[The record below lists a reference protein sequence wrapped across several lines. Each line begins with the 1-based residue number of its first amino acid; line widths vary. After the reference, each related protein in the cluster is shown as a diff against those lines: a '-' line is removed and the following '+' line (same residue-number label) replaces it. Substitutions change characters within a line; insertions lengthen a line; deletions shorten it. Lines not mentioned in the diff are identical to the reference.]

1 MKRLISVVTP
11 AYNEGKCVD
20 ELARRLALVFDAH
33 ADRYDFEAIVV
44 ENGSSDDTYERLVA
58 IHVADSRF
66 KILRLLRNFNMEGG
80 MCAGLAQVSGDAC
93 VIMAADLQD
102 PPELI
107 PEFIAAWENGYDNVY
122 QIVTKRTDNSL
133 FRRIAAQTFYWLIN
147 RISDHPVPR
156 NASDFRLV
164 DRALVDAFN
173 AMPERNRMVRAM
185 WTWVGG
191 KSIGVEH
198 ERPPRFGG
206 TSAFSTLR
214 TAGFAIRGILSSSYL
229 PLKVIPFAG
238 AAFAAISF
246 IGFGVYAIR
255 AIFFGVPFAGFGTLV
270 SLNLLLFGL
279 LFMLLGLISE
289 YVGMIY
295 EEVRGRPSFFVRNAH
310 GLDPIVDREQTA
322 IAQRVMTR
330 ERRTANAAVPQSSP
344 TIVGPTGI
352 NGIDG
357 SHAAVGDRTTRPT

>member
-1 MKRLISVVTP
+1 MKKLISIVTP

-20 ELARRLALVFDAH
+20 ELARRLALVFDAY

-44 ENGSSDDTYERLVA
+44 ENGSTDDTYERLLVIRA
-58 IHVADSRF
+58 ADPRI

-107 PEFIAAWENGYDNVY
+107 AQFIERWEQGYDNVY

-133 FRRIAAQTFYWLIN
+133 FRRIAAQIFYWLIS
-147 RISDHPVPR
+147 RISDHPVPP

-164 DRALVDAFN
+164 DRALVEAFN

-191 KSIGVEH
+191 RSIGVAH
-198 ERPPRFGG
+198 ERPARFGG

-229 PLKVIPFAG
+229 PLKVIPLAG
-238 AAFAAISF
+238 AAFATISF
-246 IGFGVYAIR
+246 LGFIVFAAR

-279 LFMLLGLISE
+279 LFMLMGLISE

-295 EEVRGRPSFFVRNAH
+295 EEVRGRPSFFVRDAH

-322 IAQRVMTR
+322 LAQRVLL
-330 ERRTANAAVPQSSP
+330 RRRAPDATNSHVSSASIVAN
-344 TIVGPTGI
+344 
-352 NGIDG
+352 
-357 SHAAVGDRTTRPT
+357 GDRSRVT